1 MSRSTLSIRDLY
13 ADPREI
19 NRTIRRSRK
28 RRVCDNSIGAKHF
41 IQPGERYERIVVI
54 HQGFCV
60 YARCDAC
67 VAGWD
72 GFTPYPGSPTLS
84 GAVGSAS

>member
-1 MSRSTLSIRDLY
+1 VTRSAGAFRDF

-19 NRTIRRSRK
+19 NRTIRRARK
-28 RRVCDNSIGAKHF
+28 RRVCDNSIGRKHF
-41 IQPGERYERIVVI
+41 IQPGEPYERIVVI

-67 VAGWD
+67 LGGWD
-72 GFTPYPGSPTLS
+72 GFTPYPGSPAL
-84 GAVGSAS
+84 GEPEVAS